1 MQVAI
6 CRVPQWV
13 QIKNMYDLK
22 TADLQQVDLNII
34 GTVTF
39 TGVFKKFCQSK
50 KSGVIINISSA
61 STERPLT
68 RVVGCLGLKAAIISQ
83 NGCLLN

>member
-34 GTVTF
+34 GTVLPSQ
-39 TGVFKKFCQSK
+39 VFSRNFAKAKK
-50 KSGVIINISSA
+50 VA
-61 STERPLT
+61 
-68 RVVGCLGLKAAIISQ
+68 
-83 NGCLLN
+83 